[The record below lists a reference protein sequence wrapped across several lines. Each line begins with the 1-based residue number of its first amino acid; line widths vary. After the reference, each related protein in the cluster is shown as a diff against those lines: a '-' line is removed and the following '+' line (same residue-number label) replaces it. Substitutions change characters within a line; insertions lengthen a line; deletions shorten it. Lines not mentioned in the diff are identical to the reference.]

1 MPDHDHGHGVEEQ
14 GGQYGDAQEGAQRGH
29 EEVHQPVEHCCLEEG
44 PGVQVAVHG
53 GLEVAHGEGVD
64 DVLER
69 PPVGQG
75 TPSRG
80 AGVGQEGD
88 EVVGR
93 QAEEVQQR
101 VGDHG
106 AVGCACGLQYA

>member
-1 MPDHDHGHGVEEQ
+1 MPDDYHGCGVEEQ

-29 EEVHQPVEHCCLEEG
+29 EEVHQPVEHGCLQEG

-53 GLEVAHGEGVD
+53 GFEVAHGEGVD

-75 TPSRG
+75 AARRR
-80 AGVGQEGD
+80 AGVRQEGN
-88 EVVGR
+88 EVVGG
-93 QAEEVQQR
+93 QAEEIQQR
-101 VGDHG
+101 VGDH
-106 AVGCACGLQYA
+106 